1 MPASKKDL
9 RAQKQKANIKAG
21 IGDEKGRLPSQ
32 TKVVRDYVYYD
43 TAKFLALKWC
53 YLTETASELS

>member
-32 TKVVRDYVYYD
+32 TKVVGDNFYVGYV
-43 TAKFLALKWC
+43 KFLAIA
-53 YLTETASELS
+53 LTL

>member
-32 TKVVRDYVYYD
+32 TKVARVNFYVGYV
-43 TAKFLALKWC
+43 KFLAIA
-53 YLTETASELS
+53 LTLQLNSHDV

>member
-32 TKVVRDYVYYD
+32 TKVVRVNFYVGYV
-43 TAKFLALKWC
+43 KFLAIA
-53 YLTETASELS
+53 LTL

>member
-32 TKVVRDYVYYD
+32 TKVARVNFFVGYV
-43 TAKFLALKWC
+43 KFLAIA
-53 YLTETASELS
+53 LTLQVNSHDV

>member
-32 TKVVRDYVYYD
+32 TKVARVNFYVGYV
-43 TAKFLALKWC
+43 KFLAIA
-53 YLTETASELS
+53 LTLQGNSHDL